1 ERDEFRPMS
10 AEEAEK
16 WTLTGQV
23 EIFGT
28 PFDEPPE
35 AEAEAEPSATIYVRV
50 PTVLK
55 QRVDQAAAGA
65 KLSVNAWAMK
75 CMERCITQWPIT
87 EQNKGRPSP
96 STHQPNIFDARR
108 AKTPSDGGA
117 GAFGGSGPTAERS

>member
-1 ERDEFRPMS
+1 MS

-55 QRVDQAAAGA
+55 QRVDQAAAEA

-87 EQNKGRPSP
+87 EQNKGDIRPV
-96 STHQPNIFDARR
+96 T
-108 AKTPSDGGA
+108 
-117 GAFGGSGPTAERS
+117 